1 MKSEARTSTSWD
13 TKADLA
19 TLKARLDPAR
29 IPAHVAIIM
38 DGNGRWANMKGED
51 RLFGHWQ
58 GYRALKEIV
67 SVADE
72 LGVRHLTVFGFS
84 TENWRRPEA
93 EVGGLM
99 QLMQAAM
106 QAEVEELVQNQVHI
120 RVSGRLSD
128 LPETLRETFESA
140 MARTAHFGGMTFNLA
155 INYGGRAE
163 IADAVRRIADA
174 VQQGKIAPEEVSEE
188 LLSAH
193 MYAPDLP
200 DPDLLIRTAGEMRIS
215 NFLLWGIA
223 YSEIW
228 VTPTLWPD
236 FTPTLFVDAL
246 EDYQGRIRKFGA
258 WSTLETDRHSRLD
271 GEHRN
276 PDPGCRSPIAGTA
289 SGDRPLGLSQ

>member
-1 MKSEARTSTSWD
+1 MNSLLSEPAPHPASD
-13 TKADLA
+13 FGIEA
-19 TLKARLDPAR
+19 LKARLDPAR
-29 IPAHVAIIM
+29 LPAHVAIIM
-38 DGNGRWANMKGED
+38 DGNGRWANAKGQD

-67 SVADE
+67 STADE

-84 TENWRRPEA
+84 TENWRRPQS

-99 QLMQAAM
+99 HLMQAAM
-106 QAEVEELVQNQVHI
+106 QAEVEDLVQNHVRIH
-120 RVSGRLSD
+120 VSGRLED
-128 LPETLRETFESA
+128 LPDSLRETFANAVE
-140 MARTAHFGGMTFNLA
+140 RTAGFGGLAFNLA

-163 IADAVRRIADA
+163 IADAARRVAEAVRRGEVDPAD
-174 VQQGKIAPEEVSEE
+174 VTEEM
-188 LLSAH
+188 LSAH

-236 FTPTLFVDAL
+236 FTPTLFTDAL
-246 EDYQGRIRKFGA
+246 EDYQRRTRKFGA
-258 WSTLETDRHSRLD
+258 VA
-271 GEHRN
+271 
-276 PDPGCRSPIAGTA
+276 P
-289 SGDRPLGLSQ
+289 

>member
-1 MKSEARTSTSWD
+1 MKSDAGVTITQDRL
-13 TKADLA
+13 ADKTALQ
-19 TLKARLDPAR
+19 ARLDPAR

-38 DGNGRWANMKGED
+38 DGNGRWAHTKGED

-67 SVADE
+67 TAADE

-99 QLMQAAM
+99 HLMQAAM

-120 RVSGRLSD
+120 RVSGRLND
-128 LPETLRETFESA
+128 LPEALRETFESA

-163 IADAVRRIADA
+163 IADAVRRVADA
-174 VQQGKIAPEEVSEE
+174 VREGKIDPNEVTEE
-188 LLSAH
+188 LLSAY

-228 VTPTLWPD
+228 VTSTLWPD

-246 EDYQGRIRKFGA
+246 EDYQRRIRKFGA
-258 WSTLETDRHSRLD
+258 VVHL
-271 GEHRN
+271 
-276 PDPGCRSPIAGTA
+276 
-289 SGDRPLGLSQ
+289 

>member
-1 MKSEARTSTSWD
+1 MKSD
-13 TKADLA
+13 TLKSEPSDIES
-19 TLKARLDPAR
+19 LKARLDPAR
-29 IPAHVAIIM
+29 MPAHVAVIM
-38 DGNGRWANMKGED
+38 DGNGRWARARGQD

-58 GYRALKEIV
+58 GYRTLKEIV
-67 SVADE
+67 SAADE
-72 LGVRHLTVFGFS
+72 LGVQTLTVFGFS

-99 QLMQAAM
+99 DLMEAAM
-106 QAEVEELVQNQVHI
+106 TAEIEELIESRVHI

-128 LPETLRETFESA
+128 LPDSLRETFENA
-140 MARTAHFGGMTFNLA
+140 MTRTADFTRMTFHLA

-163 IADAVRRIADA
+163 IADAARALAGA
-174 VQQGKIAPEEVSEE
+174 VQRGEITAEEITEE
-188 LLSAH
+188 ALSGA

-236 FTPTLFVDAL
+236 FTAVHLTDAL
-246 EDYQGRIRKFGA
+246 EDYGRRVRKFGA
-258 WSTLETDRHSRLD
+258 VTHSAP
-271 GEHRN
+271 EQ
-276 PDPGCRSPIAGTA
+276 A
-289 SGDRPLGLSQ
+289 S

>member
-1 MKSEARTSTSWD
+1 MSSLLSKKTPGVGGSTGIEA
-13 TKADLA
+13 
-19 TLKARLDPAR
+19 LKARLDSAR
-29 IPAHVAIIM
+29 LPAHVAIIM
-38 DGNGRWANMKGED
+38 DGNGRWANAKGQD

-67 SVADE
+67 STADD
-72 LGVRHLTVFGFS
+72 LGVKHLTVFGFS

-99 QLMQAAM
+99 HLMEAAM
-106 QAEVEELVQNQVHI
+106 QAEVEDLVQNHVRIH
-120 RVSGRLSD
+120 VSGRLQD
-128 LPETLRETFESA
+128 LPDGLRETFASA
-140 MARTAHFGGMTFNLA
+140 VRRTAGFTGLTFNLA

-163 IADAVRRIADA
+163 IADAARRIAEA
-174 VQQGKIAPEEVSEE
+174 VRRGEVDPAEVTE
-188 LLSAH
+188 GLLSAH

-236 FTPTLFVDAL
+236 FTPALFTDAL
-246 EDYQGRIRKFGA
+246 EDYQRRTRKFGA
-258 WSTLETDRHSRLD
+258 VE
-271 GEHRN
+271 
-276 PDPGCRSPIAGTA
+276 
-289 SGDRPLGLSQ
+289 SQ

>member
-1 MKSEARTSTSWD
+1 MNSLLSEQVPD
-13 TKADLA
+13 VGVDLGIEA
-19 TLKARLDPAR
+19 LRARLDSAR
-29 IPAHVAIIM
+29 LPAHVAIIM
-38 DGNGRWANMKGED
+38 DGNGRWANAKGQD

-67 SVADE
+67 STADE
-72 LGVRHLTVFGFS
+72 LGIKHLTVFGFS

-99 QLMQAAM
+99 HLMQAAM
-106 QAEVEELVQNQVHI
+106 QAEIEDLIQNHVRIH
-120 RVSGRLSD
+120 VSGRLHD
-128 LPETLRETFESA
+128 LPDALRETFESA
-140 MARTAHFGGMTFNLA
+140 VERTSEFTGLTFNLA

-163 IADAVRRIADA
+163 IADAVRRIAESVRSGEVDPA
-174 VQQGKIAPEEVSEE
+174 EVTEEM
-188 LLSAH
+188 LSAH

-236 FTPTLFVDAL
+236 FTPALFTEAL
-246 EDYQGRIRKFGA
+246 EDYQRRTRKFGA
-258 WSTLETDRHSRLD
+258 VE
-271 GEHRN
+271 
-276 PDPGCRSPIAGTA
+276 
-289 SGDRPLGLSQ
+289 SQ